1 MFANFF
7 GLRHWQLIS
16 SAPTVIYQENSRL
29 FSKQMWQISNNTKY
43 YTWQDYSF
51 QNSSG
56 IDFNIYSHIKSLC
69 AYSHNILT
77 EWDKSSLRGSACK
90 WSLVFSVKM
99 PPNMIWNTKY
109 HLWHL
114 FPLGIWIS
122 LLRKLLRSCCC
133 CCWEAV
139 EREEGQWRTISISAA
154 CEANSRSHKQMLRSK
169 EIFQWSA
176 WLG

>member
-1 MFANFF
+1 M
-7 GLRHWQLIS
+7 LILFLFV
-16 SAPTVIYQENSRL
+16 ALTVPSLIHHEISWL
-29 FSKQMWQISNNTKY
+29 FSKQMWPIFNSSNTI
-43 YTWQDYSF
+43 TLLTF

-56 IDFNIYSHIKSLC
+56 IHFNIYSHIKSLC

-122 LLRKLLRSCCC
+122 LLRKLLPS

-139 EREEGQWRTISISAA
+139 EREEGQWRTISISAHVRQTA
-154 CEANSRSHKQMLRSK
+154 DHTNKCSDQKRFFNGL
-169 EIFQWSA
+169 
-176 WLG
+176 LG

>member
-1 MFANFF
+1 MFLSDILKSHFKYIVYKLGPNFSHS
-7 GLRHWQLIS
+7 LS
-16 SAPTVIYQENSRL
+16 PTKKNLAYFLENCDRI
-29 FSKQMWQISNNTKY
+29 FPQINLSLTT
-43 YTWQDYSF
+43 YTY
-51 QNSSG
+51 
-56 IDFNIYSHIKSLC
+56 IH

-77 EWDKSSLRGSACK
+77 EWDKSSLRGSSCK

-122 LLRKLLRSCCC
+122 LLRKLLPSCC

-139 EREEGQWRTISISAA
+139 GREEGQWRTISISAHVRQTA
-154 CEANSRSHKQMLRSK
+154 DHTNKCSDQKRFFNGL
-169 EIFQWSA
+169 
-176 WLG
+176 LG